1 MPNIYSNVFFFVLL
15 CANIFEFVFIR
26 SWLLPFNCQL
36 LSFPSISSLT
46 IQFFFFTIKSAR
58 SKSSSFSAGDRRNL
72 ICMAPSKLTKM
83 STDQLPLV
91 TALLKASR
99 NQDEDTLRYI
109 LSSILKKDAP
119 DENVNAVDCS
129 GRVSTHYLTSIVSTI
144 KKSIIPKIP

>member
-1 MPNIYSNVFFFVLL
+1 
-15 CANIFEFVFIR
+15 
-26 SWLLPFNCQL
+26 
-36 LSFPSISSLT
+36 
-46 IQFFFFTIKSAR
+46 
-58 SKSSSFSAGDRRNL
+58 
-72 ICMAPSKLTKM
+72 M